1 MLMKVYL
8 GHNSLYEV
16 SPNLNTFNKHLQSK
30 TEAIDYVLYYEAKV
44 PNSDRCKSKCQSY
57 RAIKHQRHQYHT
69 SAISN
74 EICNLVLSQ
83 GAQKLPAI
91 QV

>member
-16 SPNLNTFNKHLQSK
+16 SPTLNTFNKHLQSK

-44 PNSDRCKSKCQSY
+44 SNSDRCKITCH
-57 RAIKHQRHQYHT
+57 AIKHQRHQYHT